1 MKGKKKK
8 EKKIQTSNKKSYIEY
23 QVKNKIK

>member
-1 MKGKKKK
+1 MMMKGKKKK

-23 QVKNKIK
+23 QV